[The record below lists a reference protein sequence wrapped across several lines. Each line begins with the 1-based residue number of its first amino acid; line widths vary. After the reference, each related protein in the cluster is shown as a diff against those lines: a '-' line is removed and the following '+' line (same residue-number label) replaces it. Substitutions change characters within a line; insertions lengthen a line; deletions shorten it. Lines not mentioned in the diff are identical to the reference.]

1 MINLF
6 SNTIKALYF
15 EYLVGSSAQYFFD
28 VVVITKRIKQV
39 IRLEKI
45 ADSTKKK
52 SFTGK
57 RKEIEI
63 HNIEGGYK
71 GKRKNYQNKDT

>member
-1 MINLF
+1 
-6 SNTIKALYF
+6 
-15 EYLVGSSAQYFFD
+15 